1 MRTIQVERY
10 GGPEVLVVR
19 EVPEPVPGPGQ
30 ALVRIEAVGVNF
42 IDVYHRTGRY
52 PIPTPFVPGQE
63 GAGVVVALGEGA
75 GAAGIAVGDRVAWAN
90 QLGSYAEL
98 ALVPVAKLVPVPAE
112 LPPELAAA
120 AMLQGITAHYL
131 VTDTFPL
138 RPGHTALVHAGA
150 GGVGLL
156 LTQMAK
162 RRGARVIATVSSD
175 EKAALSREAGADHVV
190 VYTREDFRDEVRRLT
205 DGRGVDVVFDSAGKS
220 TFDRSLESLRP
231 RGMLVLFGA
240 SSGPVPPVDPMRL
253 NQGSFYLTRPTVGHY
268 VATREELLARA
279 GDVLGQV
286 RSGALRVRIGARHPL
301 VEARRAHRELEA
313 RATTGKVLLVP

>member
-19 EVPEPVPGPGQ
+19 EAPEPVPGPGQ

-205 DGRGVDVVFDSAGKS
+205 DGRGVDVVFDSVGKS

-301 VEARRAHRELEA
+301 AEARRAHQELEA